1 MIRVFAPAGG
11 PIDRWVRE
19 APRQASAGER
29 LVVVCAPGEVEARR
43 AEYPDAAVVACLPL
57 SPGDDLIAAGAFDQ
71 VAIRADAYATTQAGL
86 YEALELAALEDR
98 AARARGAL
106 RLTWLGSLGTPAPL
120 HAGPVGRAYPL
131 DEPLLIGRDAGCAVV
146 LRTGAHSDQNTV
158 ARRHARVELEP
169 AGVRVRDLRSTNGTW
184 VNGSRVTDELIA
196 PGAELAFACTFR
208 FRLDGAAGR
217 AAGA

>member
-1 MIRVFAPAGG
+1 
-11 PIDRWVRE
+11 VRRRDSR
-19 APRQASAGER
+19 ARGSAWCWSAHR
-29 LVVVCAPGEVEARR
+29 ARSKRGAQSTRTRRSSR
-43 AEYPDAAVVACLPL
+43 ACRFP
-57 SPGDDLIAAGAFDQ
+57 PGDDRIAAGAFDH

-106 RLTWLGSLGTPAPL
+106 RLTWLGSLGAPAPL
-120 HAGPVGRAYPL
+120 HVGPVGRAYPL
-131 DEPLLIGRDAGCAVV
+131 DEPMLIGRDAGCAVV

-158 ARRHARVELEP
+158 ARRHARVEFEP

-184 VNGSRVTDELIA
+184 VNGSRVNDRLIA

-208 FRLDGAAGR
+208 FRLDGAAG
-217 AAGA
+217 